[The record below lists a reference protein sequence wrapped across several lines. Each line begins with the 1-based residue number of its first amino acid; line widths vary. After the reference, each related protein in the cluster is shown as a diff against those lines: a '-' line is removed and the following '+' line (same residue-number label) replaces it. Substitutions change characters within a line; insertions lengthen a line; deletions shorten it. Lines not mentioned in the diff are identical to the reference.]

1 MAGLTVKQTPLLS
14 PGKYTTTT
22 PTLTGGSGQLKPF
35 GGAPSPQRSI
45 LKPPKSVYY
54 GGKRGSNPDT
64 RNVLKNIP
72 REIAS

>member
-14 PGKYTTTT
+14 PGNYPTTT

-35 GGAPSPQRSI
+35 GGEPPYRRSI

-72 REIAS
+72 RKIES